1 MSDPH
6 KARVQAQFGGSAEAY
21 VRSPG
26 HAAGADLDRLVAWGH
41 KRSARAVLDIA
52 TGGGH
57 TAAAFGAFTP
67 LVVSTD
73 LTEAMV
79 RAARGLALSRG
90 LGGVRFAVAD
100 VDALPFKD
108 ASFGVVTC
116 RIAAHHFPALLSPL
130 RQIARVLAP
139 GGSFLV
145 EDILGHEDDEA
156 AAFILEIEKRRDPS
170 HVRSIPRREWE
181 AFLRAAGM
189 TVIDET
195 VLEKMRPWEE
205 WTTRTRMT
213 PAAKAELERVVLA
226 APARCREAFSFVIED
241 GRVISFTDRMLL
253 LRADRD

>member
-21 VRSPG
+21 VQSPG
-26 HAAGADLDRLVAWGH
+26 HAAGADLDTLITWGR
-41 KRSARAVLDIA
+41 KRGARAVLDIA

-73 LTEAMV
+73 LTKAMV
-79 RAARGLALSRG
+79 RAARGLAAARG
-90 LGGVRFAVAD
+90 LGGVRFAIAD
-100 VDALPFKD
+100 ADALPFKE

-116 RIAAHHFPALLSPL
+116 RIAAHHFPALLPPL
-130 RQIARVLAP
+130 RQIARVLEP

-145 EDILGHEDDEA
+145 QDILGHEDEDA

-181 AFLRAAGM
+181 AFLRAAGL
-189 TVIDET
+189 TIIDET
-195 VLEKMRPWEE
+195 VLPKVRPWEE

-213 PAAKAELERVVLA
+213 PAAKAELERVVLE
-226 APARCREAFSFVIED
+226 APARYRDAFSFVTEG
-241 GRVISFTDRMLL
+241 GRVVSFTDRMLL

>member
-1 MSDPH
+1 MTEAH

-26 HAAGADLDRLVAWGH
+26 HAAGADLDRLVAWG
-41 KRSARAVLDIA
+41 RARGARAVLDIA

-57 TAAAFGAFTP
+57 TAIAFAAFTP

-73 LTEAMV
+73 LTAAMV
-79 RAARGLALSRG
+79 RAARGLAASRG
-90 LGGVRFAVAD
+90 LGGVRFAAAD

-116 RIAAHHFPALLSPL
+116 RIAAHHFPALLPPL

-156 AAFILEIEKRRDPS
+156 AAFILEVEKRRDPS

-189 TVIDET
+189 TVIDEA
-195 VLEKMRPWEE
+195 VLEKVRPWEE

-226 APARCREAFSFVIED
+226 APARCREAFSFVIEG